1 MEKIKVANKYQ
12 KSIDLLND
20 ALGKE
25 IATSLQYMYFHV
37 HFEDAGYEY
46 LSKKMRM
53 ISIAEMRHSEELSD
67 RILFLQGDV
76 NMNPSFTTRQ
86 ISDPKEM
93 FRFAIQL
100 EQSTID
106 SYNDAARIA
115 AEADDSVTHKM
126 FQDLAVEEE
135 EHLDYFRNELQNLL
149 DYGDKEYRIHK
160 VLPRTNR
167 LLRPAIANVDQALIV
182 TSLKDPDYS
191 CHLLNRLIFLVGL
204 AGVKPVIC
212 VTKLDLLDCPEEILA
227 DLEKYKKAGYDVV
240 FSNPGSDDKE
250 LQDILNGK
258 VSVLCGQ
265 SGAGKSSLLNRLNP
279 DFELQTQAISKALG
293 RGKHTTR
300 YCQLHHVCDGL
311 VADTPGF
318 SSLDF
323 TRLDTSHLD
332 ECILDFKPY
341 IHTCRFKDCKHL
353 NEPDCKIKEAV
364 ENGDINPSIYE
375 DYKNIMEERGK
386 KQ

>member
-76 NMNPSFTTRQ
+76 NMNPSFPTRQ
-86 ISDPKEM
+86 ITDPKEM
-93 FRFAIQL
+93 FRFAMQL

-149 DYGDKEYRIHK
+149 DYGDKEY
-160 VLPRTNR
+160 LR
-167 LLRPAIANVDQALIV
+167 LAIFCTQQGR
-182 TSLKDPDYS
+182 S
-191 CHLLNRLIFLVGL
+191 RREGFR
-204 AGVKPVIC
+204 
-212 VTKLDLLDCPEEILA
+212 
-227 DLEKYKKAGYDVV
+227 VV
-240 FSNPGSDDKE
+240 FP
-250 LQDILNGK
+250 
-258 VSVLCGQ
+258 
-265 SGAGKSSLLNRLNP
+265 R
-279 DFELQTQAISKALG
+279 G
-293 RGKHTTR
+293 REIMR
-300 YCQLHHVCDGL
+300 
-311 VADTPGF
+311 PIRGF
-318 SSLDF
+318 
-323 TRLDTSHLD
+323 
-332 ECILDFKPY
+332 
-341 IHTCRFKDCKHL
+341 
-353 NEPDCKIKEAV
+353 
-364 ENGDINPSIYE
+364 
-375 DYKNIMEERGK
+375 
-386 KQ
+386 

>member
-1 MEKIKVANKYQ
+1 MINMQKGRIIKIISNQYTIQNEKEEIIAKPRGKMRQHEAPVVGDFVEYEKI
-12 KSIDLLND
+12 
-20 ALGKE
+20 
-25 IATSLQYMYFHV
+25 
-37 HFEDAGYEY
+37 ED
-46 LSKKMRM
+46 S
-53 ISIAEMRHSEELSD
+53 
-67 RILFLQGDV
+67 
-76 NMNPSFTTRQ
+76 
-86 ISDPKEM
+86 
-93 FRFAIQL
+93 
-100 EQSTID
+100 
-106 SYNDAARIA
+106 
-115 AEADDSVTHKM
+115 
-126 FQDLAVEEE
+126 
-135 EHLDYFRNELQNLL
+135 
-149 DYGDKEYRIHK
+149 YRIHK
-160 VLPRTNR
+160 VLSRTNR

-212 VTKLDLLDCPEEILA
+212 VTKLDLLDRPEEILA

-250 LQDILNGK
+250 LQEILNGK

-332 ECILDFKPY
+332 ACILDFKPY
-341 IHTCRFKDCKHL
+341 IHTCRFKDCRHL
-353 NEPDCKIKEAV
+353 NEPDCKIK
-364 ENGDINPSIYE
+364 
-375 DYKNIMEERGK
+375 
-386 KQ
+386 